1 MKKLSIVLVLAL
13 ILSVVSPDSVFA
25 ANVPKTVTRKDL
37 AVMLY
42 EAYGG
47 KLTTT
52 KADVTWSDISQS
64 ASYQKAVDWMKANKL
79 ISGTVSAD
87 GKTYA
92 FSPDAQTDRKYVA
105 LAVYRLGKALG
116 ATWPVNKDATSTT
129 DMKELADGYVT
140 AINTLRKAKVMS
152 DYTDGTFRPDSKVSE
167 TQLGNI
173 LKALATIKG
182 MEAKA
187 PVQAAAIPPSAD
199 VVNENN
205 YPDIEYAVS
214 ILGPYSEALGYIF
227 DSYPENSSKYYMW
240 FGKPNSTA
248 FVSMSHTT
256 GNGYWHCQ
264 AFADGVWGYGRPES
278 TNLYSIDE
286 MKAVLD
292 EYIK

>member
-92 FSPDAQTDRKYVA
+92 FSPDAQTDRKY
-105 LAVYRLGKALG
+105 RRNGI
-116 ATWPVNKDATSTT
+116 
-129 DMKELADGYVT
+129 AD
-140 AINTLRKAKVMS
+140 LS
-152 DYTDGTFRPDSKVSE
+152 
-167 TQLGNI
+167 
-173 LKALATIKG
+173 
-182 MEAKA
+182 
-187 PVQAAAIPPSAD
+187 
-199 VVNENN
+199 
-205 YPDIEYAVS
+205 
-214 ILGPYSEALGYIF
+214 
-227 DSYPENSSKYYMW
+227 SYL
-240 FGKPNSTA
+240 
-248 FVSMSHTT
+248 
-256 GNGYWHCQ
+256 CC
-264 AFADGVWGYGRPES
+264 
-278 TNLYSIDE
+278 
-286 MKAVLD
+286 
-292 EYIK
+292 